1 VNSIL
6 NRDFKQRDQVEEES
20 TTTTTTTTREEEAE
34 AEEDFSLSRE
44 LISPLTLLSNF
55 YREIFESFPTTV
67 STNLYRRI
75 SQSLSR
81 LLFDRL
87 LISRNEWNLETIKQF
102 EFDLRKG
109 FFKVLPSGE
118 EATTTTTMT
127 TTIKIERGWEVVLS
141 GIKLLSLETRQNQE
155 NNHYDPKSRWIFS
168 KVIQVVWEHHQDN
181 DEEGGESEYSKMFED
196 LGIGERVLSLIE
208 VKTLLRKRP
217 ECWR

>member
-1 VNSIL
+1 
-6 NRDFKQRDQVEEES
+6 
-20 TTTTTTTTREEEAE
+20 
-34 AEEDFSLSRE
+34 
-44 LISPLTLLSNF
+44 
-55 YREIFESFPTTV
+55 
-67 STNLYRRI
+67 
-75 SQSLSR
+75 
-81 LLFDRL
+81 LFDRL

-109 FFKVLPSGE
+109 FFKVLPSIE

-155 NNHYDPKSRWIFS
+155 NNYDPKSRWIFS
-168 KVIQVVWEHHQDN
+168 KVIQVVWEHQDN
-181 DEEGGESEYSKMFED
+181 NDEAGESEYSKMFED